1 MVLAVACALR
11 QTVPGGMRRTMTS
24 RNYPI
29 LATTIR
35 KPPRWNSWNCV
46 FPRIK
51 KTTGT
56 GTATTNSTG
65 GRRRGTVARTVTTT
79 YLPHPPHWRYLYPT
93 TTTTMMRWPPGLS
106 STPVPITLLPG
117 SSRSLPS
124 YSNKT
129 TIGASSL
136 AYFSSSHNNNNNSR
150 LPTPPPPSP
159 PPKRSLGNWM
169 SLAGTGALVLF
180 GKTKYILTALKLT
193 KLAPLASM
201 VFTVGTYSLF
211 FGLPYATGI
220 VGLIL
225 IHEIGTCHNDNNNDG
240 AMCFLLLLLFVLH
253 TMD

>member
-1 MVLAVACALR
+1 
-11 QTVPGGMRRTMTS
+11 MTS

-29 LATTIR
+29 LATTLLR
-35 KPPRWNSWNCV
+35 QPPQWNSWNCV

-56 GTATTNSTG
+56 GTATTRSTG
-65 GRRRGTVARTVTTT
+65 GRRRGTVARTIATN
-79 YLPHPPHWRYLYPT
+79 YLQHPPQWRYLYPT
-93 TTTTMMRWPPGLS
+93 TTTTMRWPPCLS

-117 SSRSLPS
+117 SSSLPS
-124 YSNKT
+124 SSST
-129 TIGASSL
+129 SLPSSSL
-136 AYFSSSHNNNNNSR
+136 AYFSSSHQKNSNWNPR
-150 LPTPPPPSP
+150 LPTPPPPTPP
-159 PPKRSLGNWM
+159 PPKRSLGNWI
-169 SLAGTGALVLF
+169 SLAGTGAFVLF

-225 IHEIGTCHNDNNNDG
+225 IHEIGTLNNDDG
-240 AMCFLLLLLFVLH
+240 VSLLCIVFFFVLIRLLLSPFRRSSYY
-253 TMD
+253 